1 MEPPPDASAQSPG
14 QSSAQSWQT
23 SLPDPLPESLLRDLE
38 DLAVSAARA
47 AGRFIVQERP
57 PRLGVLDTKSS
68 VNDIVTVMDQQS
80 EVLLRAHLLR
90 ARPDDAILGEED
102 GASAG
107 SSGITWVIDPIDGTV
122 NYLYEIPAFCVS
134 VAAVIGDAATAGR
147 WRPVAGAVFNPSTG
161 EIFHA
166 RLGGGAYVRHADAG
180 QPAAGQAAAGQA
192 AEDRTITVNP
202 VEVLLQSLVA
212 TGFGYL
218 PQVRARQGA
227 VVAALLPE
235 IRDIRRAGSA
245 ALDLCAVACGT
256 VDAYYESGLNA
267 WDLAAGWVI
276 ATEAGALV
284 TGLLDVDPG
293 QGAVVA
299 AGPGIHAS
307 LLSRLEALA
316 PLR

>member
-1 MEPPPDASAQSPG
+1 MEPAKELPAQGAGVPPAASLRG
-14 QSSAQSWQT
+14 SS
-23 SLPDPLPESLLRDLE
+23 PDPLPDSLLRDLE
-38 DLAVSAARA
+38 DLAVSAAQA
-47 AGRFIVQERP
+47 AGKFIQQERP
-57 PRLGVLDTKSS
+57 SSLGVVDTKSS

-80 EVLLRAHLLR
+80 EVLLRAHLLS

-102 GASAG
+102 GASPG

-122 NYLYEIPAFCVS
+122 NYLYEIPAYCVS
-134 VAAVIGDAATAGR
+134 VAAVIGDAATAGQ
-147 WRPVAGAVFNPSTG
+147 WRPVAGAVCNPSTG
-161 EIFHA
+161 QTFHA
-166 RLGGGAYVRHADAG
+166 RLGGGAKVRQAG
-180 QPAAGQAAAGQA
+180 
-192 AEDRTITVNP
+192 EDTPITVNP
-202 VEVLLQSLVA
+202 VEALLQSLVA

-218 PQVRARQGA
+218 PEVRARQGE
-227 VVAALLPE
+227 VVAAVLPA

-256 VDAYYESGLNA
+256 VDAYYESGLNP

-284 TGLLDVDPG
+284 TGLHNLDPG
-293 QGAVVA
+293 QAAVVA
-299 AGPGIHAS
+299 AGPGIHGS

>member
-1 MEPPPDASAQSPG
+1 MPTDPRSSGQGPIGQGSVAQALSE
-14 QSSAQSWQT
+14 A
-23 SLPDPLPESLLRDLE
+23 LLRELE

-47 AGRFIVQERP
+47 AGRFIVQDRP
-57 PRLGVLDTKSS
+57 RGLGVVDTKTS

-80 EVLLRAHLLR
+80 EALLRRHLLD

-102 GASAG
+102 GASDG
-107 SSGITWVIDPIDGTV
+107 TSGITWVIDPIDGTV
-122 NYLYEIPAFCVS
+122 NYLYEIPAYCVS
-134 VAAVIGDAATAGR
+134 VAAVIGDATTTGH
-147 WRPVAGAVFNPSTG
+147 WQPVAGAICNPLTA

-166 RLGGGAYVRHADAG
+166 RLGGGARVLADDH
-180 QPAAGQAAAGQA
+180 
-192 AEDRTITVNP
+192 DRAIQVNTVD
-202 VEVLLQSLVA
+202 VLLQSLVA

-218 PQVRARQGA
+218 PEVRARQGEVLGA
-227 VVAALLPE
+227 ILPE

-245 ALDLCAVACGT
+245 ALDLCAVARGT
-256 VDAYYESGLNA
+256 VDAYFESGLNP
-267 WDLAAGWVI
+267 WDLAAGWII

-284 TGLLDVDPG
+284 TGLNNVAPG
-293 QGAVVA
+293 QAAVVA

>member
-1 MEPPPDASAQSPG
+1 MHPSELPAEPSAESAPG
-14 QSSAQSWQT
+14 SLT
-23 SLPDPLPESLLRDLE
+23 SPLPESLLRELE
-38 DLAVSAARA
+38 DLAVSAAAA
-47 AGRFIVQERP
+47 AGRFIQQERP
-57 PRLGVLDTKSS
+57 ESLGVLDTKSS

-80 EVLLRAHLLR
+80 EELLRSHLLG

-102 GASAG
+102 GASPG

-122 NYLYEIPAFCVS
+122 NYLYRIPAFCVS
-134 VAAVIGDAATAGR
+134 VAAVVGDPASAGQ
-147 WRPVAGAVFNPSTG
+147 WRPVAGAVCNPGTG

-166 RLGGGAYVRHADAG
+166 RLGGGAQVRRAG
-180 QPAAGQAAAGQA
+180 R
-192 AEDRTITVNP
+192 DRTITVNP

-218 PQVRARQGA
+218 PRVRGRQGE

-276 ATEAGALV
+276 ATEAGGLV
-284 TGLLDVDPG
+284 TGLQNTDPG
-293 QGAVVA
+293 QAAVVA
-299 AGPGIHAS
+299 AGPGIHGS

>member
-1 MEPPPDASAQSPG
+1 MFPG
-14 QSSAQSWQT
+14 QAV
-23 SLPDPLPESLLRDLE
+23 PEPLLCELE

-47 AGRFIVQERP
+47 AGTFIVQERP
-57 PRLGVLDTKSS
+57 RGLQVLDTKSS
-68 VNDIVTVMDQQS
+68 VNDIVTEMDRRS
-80 EVLLRAHLLR
+80 EALLRSHLLG

-102 GASAG
+102 GASQG

-122 NYLYEIPAFCVS
+122 NYLYEIPAYCVS
-134 VAAVIGDAATAGR
+134 VAAVIGDPSTAGQ
-147 WRPVAGAVFNPSTG
+147 WQPVAGAICNPLTS

-166 RLGGGAYVRHADAG
+166 RVGGGAFVLRGADDTAIR
-180 QPAAGQAAAGQA
+180 ASTA
-192 AEDRTITVNP
+192 N
-202 VEVLLQSLVA
+202 VLLQSMVA

-218 PQVRARQGA
+218 PDVRARQGE
-227 VVAALLPE
+227 VLAALLPE

-245 ALDLCAVACGT
+245 ALDLCAVATGR
-256 VDAYYESGLNA
+256 VDAYYESGLNP

-284 TGLLDVDPG
+284 SGLGNLAPG
-293 QGAVVA
+293 QAAVVA
-299 AGPGIHAS
+299 AGAGIHRL